1 MYSQAKHF
9 TNITFPNKIYNP
21 YKEEGYSM
29 QMFLQANALNP
40 RMPAFLCGGWYH
52 DEIPTHL
59 GGGTPGFKTWP
70 VGPCDRIR
78 PDYHQLSLEQWVQEA
93 GSMTP
98 DYDPPSAD
106 KYPDGTWERVTLTD
120 YWSARHK
127 LPYSLLMWAIE
138 HQDDQVALAQAARMF
153 DQLVEIHPDPPDYFF
168 KNAGISYGRLRTPV
182 SAGLPNHCKMIDNF
196 ARFLLSTMEL
206 PSTTGEI
213 LKIVRDYPKH
223 AKRVKDAGGAPE
235 CDETVLTIAKR
246 ASSLYRE
253 APVDPAIA
261 PSVNTAGEGPDRVGG
276 QPGTQQGG
284 KKNKA
289 KGKKKKG
296 KKKTSTEHS

>member
-1 MYSQAKHF
+1 
-9 TNITFPNKIYNP
+9 
-21 YKEEGYSM
+21 
-29 QMFLQANALNP
+29 
-40 RMPAFLCGGWYH
+40 
-52 DEIPTHL
+52 
-59 GGGTPGFKTWP
+59 
-70 VGPCDRIR
+70 
-78 PDYHQLSLEQWVQEA
+78 
-93 GSMTP
+93 
-98 DYDPPSAD
+98 
-106 KYPDGTWERVTLTD
+106 
-120 YWSARHK
+120 
-127 LPYSLLMWAIE
+127 MWAIE

-246 ASSLYRE
+246 AS
-253 APVDPAIA
+253 
-261 PSVNTAGEGPDRVGG
+261 
-276 QPGTQQGG
+276 
-284 KKNKA
+284 
-289 KGKKKKG
+289 
-296 KKKTSTEHS
+296 